1 MGEVTIE
8 AMVLT
13 VTPIQ
18 SPQGLTMIELIIGEP
33 FKGPV
38 AIPMGVERDIAG
50 VTIAVQRSLSQIPG
64 FTQSAGS
71 PRITLRL
78 TEDEYNELGRP
89 RYPDRVTMNLK
100 VMSEQT

>member
-18 SPQGLTMIELIIGEP
+18 SPQGLTMIELVIGES

-38 AIPMGVERDIAG
+38 AIPMGVEREMAG
-50 VTIAVQRSLSQIPG
+50 ITIAVQRSLSQIPG
-64 FTQSAGS
+64 MTQPAGS

-78 TEDEYNELGRP
+78 TEMEYNDLGRP
-89 RYPDRVTMNLK
+89 RYPDRVSLNVKILT
-100 VMSEQT
+100 E